1 MSQSTA
7 QPPAIR
13 PQSVIPASAVAETS
27 APAPQLIQVQLP
39 PQVSPPSAYTPT
51 VQGDIGTFL
60 VLIALSVLVKLL
72 SDKP

>member
-1 MSQSTA
+1 MSQPTA

-13 PQSVIPASAVAETS
+13 PQSVIPAPVTETS

-39 PQVSPPSAYTPT
+39 PQVSQPSAYTPT